1 MSTLDRYLARTIL
14 RPMIGALI
22 AFLTMAVIIDL
33 FERLDTFIDHEVAFP
48 VIVQYYVAT
57 LPFLFNIILPVST
70 LIAVLFSLG
79 GLARRNEL
87 IAMTASGVSLYRILV
102 PVLGVGLLASVV
114 GLWFSTDLVPR
125 GNDLSTE
132 IYDHEIKG
140 RPHRSETQRRD
151 MNYLGADGRFFL
163 ARKFDGDRGSM
174 EEVVVQ
180 QFANGTLVY
189 RLDAERASYEDG
201 RWVFRNGYLRR
212 FRPDGPPEVERFDE
226 RAFPE
231 LPETPR
237 DFLRIVKDPEE
248 MTLGEL
254 REHARRTRAS
264 GGDPTPLLVD
274 EQMRYAFPFASF
286 MVVLLGAPLTGA
298 IRRGGHALGFGL
310 ALLVG
315 FVYYVLLQ
323 IGETYG
329 ANGTLP
335 PWVAAWL
342 PNLFFFV
349 VGSIGLWKTRK

>member
-264 GGDPTPLLVD
+264 GGGV
-274 EQMRYAFPFASF
+274 SC
-286 MVVLLGAPLTGA
+286 
-298 IRRGGHALGFGL
+298 
-310 ALLVG
+310 
-315 FVYYVLLQ
+315 
-323 IGETYG
+323 
-329 ANGTLP
+329 
-335 PWVAAWL
+335 
-342 PNLFFFV
+342 
-349 VGSIGLWKTRK
+349 